1 MKSITIHNM
10 EDELAEK
17 IETLAAENNLSQNK
31 FIKSVLRESLL
42 PVAKNTKKQDF
53 RRFYG
58 RWTMPQEQAF
68 LNRIQDL

>member
-10 EDELAEK
+10 DDELAEK
-17 IETLAAENNLSQNK
+17 IENLARENNLSQNK
-31 FIKSVLRESLL
+31 YIKSVLREALFPDS
-42 PVAKNTKKQDF
+42 KTSKKQDF

-58 RWTMPQEQAF
+58 RWTMPQEQSF